1 MSNRFTSLSPA
12 CLRSQYRRCLII
24 AALCFNYLPLSVQTI
39 IPLSDPGTRNQQ
51 VERRRPLLSA
61 HGYSVSPDLAQSQA
75 SQNPPGQAGQQDQ
88 PIRVK
93 TELIDLCWWICVSR
107 GSFLLSPLGEFR
119 LHRDRVLA
127 IRATEDWHLRKE
139 KKACAHA
146 IPVQP
151 SE

>member
-1 MSNRFTSLSPA
+1 MSNKFTSLSPA
-12 CLRSQYRRCLII
+12 CLRSQYSRCLII

-93 TELIDLCWWICVSR
+93 TELIDLRAVVTDKR
-107 GSFLLSPLGEFR
+107 GQAITDLKKEDFELMENGKPREVRSF
-119 LHRDRVLA
+119 
-127 IRATEDWHLRKE
+127 
-139 KKACAHA
+139 
-146 IPVQP
+146 
-151 SE
+151 